1 MDQKAKKQYKRTAI
15 YLAQSAYGEPVDL
28 KKALSKCKSFIKENK
43 ELKLMRIYWDE
54 QVEIIKTSD
63 EDKEKGKR
71 QPRCAEGNDA
81 WKKLLADTETSVVE
95 VVIIYAARTVAPT
108 ISELR
113 YVIQNYF
120 VPCGIRFIDVEE
132 GFDTADD
139 DVEAYLK
146 KKNSDFRYTVKH
158 KPHKKYRDRWRK
170 TTWDEE
176 TE

>member
-1 MDQKAKKQYKRTAI
+1 MSQKAKKQYKRTAI

-28 KKALSKCKSFIKENK
+28 KKALSKSKSFIKEHK
-43 ELKLMRIYWDE
+43 ELKLMRIYRDE

-71 QPRCAEGNDA
+71 QPRSAEGNEA
-81 WKKLLADTETSVVE
+81 WKKLLTDTETSAIE
-95 VVIIYAARTVAPT
+95 VVVIYAARTVAPT

-120 VPCGIRFIDVEE
+120 VPCGIRFIDVEAD
-132 GFDTADD
+132 FDTESG
-139 DVEAYLK
+139 DVESYLK
-146 KKNSDFRYTVKH
+146 ARNSDFRYTVKH
-158 KPHKKYRDRWRK
+158 KPHKKYRDRWRE

-176 TE
+176 IE